1 MKDIA
6 IYGAGGFGREV
17 ACVIKK
23 INEASEQPVWNLIGF
38 FDDTYPKVTENEYG
52 KVFGGMDVL
61 NNWPTD
67 ISIVISIGTPSALK
81 KISSLIQNKHVDFP
95 NIISP
100 DVTFMDRHN
109 YKIGIGNIICP
120 GALISCH
127 ASIGDFNILND
138 FVSIGHDTVVGNYNS
153 FMTASRISGH
163 VTIGDLNYFGVNC
176 CVLQGLSIGNNTKI
190 AAGSALLRRTKDG
203 YTYMGVPASPLI
215 IGKK

>member
-153 FMTASRISGH
+153 FMTASRISGY